1 MSDEQRR
8 VESLP
13 EAVVA
18 VITKESKVLLIQR
31 SPDVPVPDTGRR

>member
-1 MSDEQRR
+1 MNDQQRR

-18 VITKESKVLLIQR
+18 VIAKEGKVLLIQR
-31 SPDVPVPDTGRR
+31 GPDVPDAGY

>member
-18 VITKESKVLLIQR
+18 VTTKEGKVLVIQR
-31 SPDVPVPDTGRR
+31 GPTYPVPDTGPR